1 MTAADDETPPPPLTA
16 APAEEPTEAADQ
28 RLADALRA
36 SSVGDLRAAL
46 HRDTTPVGDDLR
58 GRLDALDLMREI
70 VGGADSTATPAR
82 IGPYAIK
89 GVLGRGG
96 MGTVYLGWQEE
107 LEREVAVKVLA
118 PAYSGD
124 PTMQKRFRAEAR
136 ATAAL
141 HHRHI
146 VPIYDYGE
154 SQGVLFFAME
164 RVVGMS
170 LDKHIAAARR
180 VGKKPLPPLDAAR
193 RFAGVADA
201 LGLAHR
207 RRLLHRDVKPGNLLV
222 SADGTL
228 ALTDFG
234 LAKALDHAT
243 MRLTSKDAGFLGTL
257 HYSSPEQ
264 ALGGELGP
272 PSDLY
277 SLGVTIFEAVTGE
290 LPLAARTTEAMLH
303 EILYG
308 TPRRLRDFVPSPPRD
323 LEAVLD
329 KLLSRE
335 AADRYQDGEALARD
349 LQRIADGEPVH
360 IRRLPLHV
368 RAWRRMRKNP
378 VLSGAIAATVVLT
391 MLTVVLLGVLR
402 NERSRGFA
410 LRHQEE
416 LVEIGKL
423 VRGERGDV
431 AGPAGLLAALSGI
444 DLPASPPSQRV
455 LTAFDRAAAADPD
468 DELVDAMRSAW
479 RDEPAPAAMALLRE
493 GRGHEAARALDAAIA
508 EALLERAGRELV
520 VELQLYQLYLGRGVA
535 RLTAAVARPDDART
549 DLALASY
556 LRPGAAFPL
565 ALLGALDVAISA
577 DPAARLQRLAEE
589 LAAAAPERRRVVGAL
604 LWAISGLQPCPR
616 ANLMDFGL
624 GHPQRRALRAQA
636 LAWLETA
643 PADALPAPQ
652 ATGLAAT
659 LAGLCAEPMTR
670 LGDPE
675 VVRQFADRAA
685 AAVGAAAAPDSPLSS
700 WRAVLDM
707 ITQPPQRGSVAR
719 ADGPGPEQR
728 LAAFERFLQLAPP
741 RALAALW
748 LRPFEALRRD
758 YPNLRGMAR
767 IAAIM
772 HVAAGS
778 PDAPRLAESWV
789 VTADGDPEARLFR
802 MRASLLAGELAKARD
817 DAMVV
822 VQEAIEP
829 AQAIDAVVRVC
840 REAERGLPGGA
851 AENARLLAQQFR
863 DVRAELDGAGSAR

>member
-1 MTAADDETPPPPLTA
+1 VTAADDETPPPPLTA

-154 SQGVLFFAME
+154 AQGVLFFAME
-164 RVVGMS
+164 RVVGVS

-180 VGKKPLPPLDAAR
+180 FGKKPLAPLDAAR

-222 SADGTL
+222 GSDGTL

-264 ALGGELGP
+264 ALGRDLGP

-329 KLLSRE
+329 KLLARE
-335 AADRYQDGEALARD
+335 PADRYQDGEALARD

-378 VLSGAIAATVVLT
+378 VLSGAIAASVVLT
-391 MLTVVLLGVLR
+391 LLTAVLLGVLR
-402 NERSRGFA
+402 KERVQGLA

-423 VRGERGDV
+423 VRDERGDV
-431 AGPAGLLAALSGI
+431 AGPAGLLAALTGI
-444 DLPASPPSQRV
+444 DLPTSPPSPRV
-455 LTAFDRAAAADPD
+455 LAALDRAAAADPD
-468 DELVDAMRSAW
+468 DELVDAMRVAW
-479 RDEPAPAAMALLRE
+479 RDDPAPTATALLRE
-493 GRGHEAARALDAAIA
+493 GRGYEAARALDESVAA
-508 EALLERAGRELV
+508 ALVERAGRELV
-520 VELQLYQLYLGRGVA
+520 VELRLYQIYLARGVA

-549 DLALASY
+549 DLVLAGY
-556 LRPGAAFPL
+556 LRPGAAFPQSLL
-565 ALLGALDVAISA
+565 AALDVATAA
-577 DPAARLQRLAEE
+577 DPSARLARVVDE
-589 LAAAAPERRRVVGAL
+589 LASAAPERRRVVAAL

-624 GHPQRRALRAQA
+624 DHPQRRALRAQA
-636 LAWLETA
+636 LTWLGA
-643 PADALPAPQ
+643 PPADALATPQ
-652 ATGLAAT
+652 PTGLAAS
-659 LAGLCAEPMTR
+659 LAQLCAEPLTR

-675 VVRQFADRAA
+675 FVRQRADRAA
-685 AAVGAAAAPDSPLSS
+685 AAVAAAVAPESQLYS
-700 WRAVLDM
+700 WRAALAM
-707 ITQPPQRGSVAR
+707 MTQPPQRGSVAR
-719 ADGPGPEQR
+719 ADDREPEQR
-728 LAAFERFLQLAPP
+728 LAAFDRLLQLTPP
-741 RALAALW
+741 RALVALW
-748 LRPFEALRRD
+748 LPPFEALRRD

-767 IAAIM
+767 IAAMM

-778 PDAPRLAESWV
+778 PDALRHAGAWV
-789 VTADGDPEARLFR
+789 AAADGDPDARLFR
-802 MRASLLAGELAKARD
+802 MRASLLGGDVAKARD
-817 DAMVV
+817 DAIVV
-822 VQEAIEP
+822 VQDAIEP
-829 AQAIDAVVRVC
+829 GPAIDAVVKVC
-840 REAERGLPGGA
+840 RETERGLPGGV
-851 AENARLLAQQFR
+851 AESVRLLAQQFE
-863 DVRAELDGAGSAR
+863 DARAELAAGGRTR